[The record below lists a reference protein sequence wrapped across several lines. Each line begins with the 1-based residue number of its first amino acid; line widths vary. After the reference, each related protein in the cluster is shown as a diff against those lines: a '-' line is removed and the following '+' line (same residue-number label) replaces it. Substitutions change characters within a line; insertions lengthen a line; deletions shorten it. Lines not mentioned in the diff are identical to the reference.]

1 MKGAGRTGGAR
12 RSGWVM
18 PVAGRRVLGV
28 MMGGAAAALGVGLAF
43 CAGVDGS
50 RPPVEDAGLP
60 VPSEG
65 PSDEDRSGSEQL
77 AESFGRLIGRL
88 SRRVEK
94 QSTAMRERVEGLLG
108 IYRLLKAMGLTD
120 QQIATLV
127 ADQARGM
134 LGREVEQ
141 RQLTAEEM
149 RRVAD
154 RLQDSVIRAAQEV
167 DDRLGLSGGLARPV
181 REAVVATKAGREDVL
196 PVIERTAG
204 QGREALLKL
213 LTKRTPSREE

>member
-1 MKGAGRTGGAR
+1 
-12 RSGWVM
+12 
-18 PVAGRRVLGV
+18 
-28 MMGGAAAALGVGLAF
+28 
-43 CAGVDGS
+43 
-50 RPPVEDAGLP
+50 
-60 VPSEG
+60 
-65 PSDEDRSGSEQL
+65 
-77 AESFGRLIGRL
+77 
-88 SRRVEK
+88 
-94 QSTAMRERVEGLLG
+94 MRERVEGLLG

-149 RRVAD
+149 RSVAD

-167 DDRLGLSGGLARPV
+167 DDRLWLSGGLARPV